1 MSGLGPIVTQPGS
14 SLPWAVLRE
23 VDEWGLR
30 SADVVSP
37 PRRFWSDGD
46 GPRATVEAG
55 IDSRR
60 LRSVPTPT
68 ELLTQLPEGDTW
80 TGQSKRSI
88 ARLWAYFL
96 LIEDPQRRLD
106 ARPVSTL
113 SHQVSLVR
121 HVLDSEALRRV
132 LIADEVGLG
141 KTVEAGLLIKEL
153 VERSSNLRVLYLA
166 PARLVNN
173 VRAEFDRLGLAFRQW
188 TATDADARLT
198 DPRILASIHRAV
210 HGSNPRH
217 FLEATP
223 WDILVV
229 DECHHL
235 SDWAAGGGDPRE
247 KFKLVRDLIARLP
260 DDGRVILLSGT
271 PHQGHI
277 SRFENLLGLLRA
289 HNEPDDALSG
299 RLIYRTK
306 DEVRDWNNKP
316 LFSRRQVNEP
326 IVVDLGPQYRAWIED
341 IHEYYRPAPSIGDS
355 RPRQR
360 AAGWRCAQALQWAA
374 SSPHA
379 GLGYLVR
386 QAMRGGWTLEDD
398 LLGECLTAM
407 RPYRNGPVDEPISRL
422 FDRITR
428 EIGQQRAEADI
439 EDIEDD
445 QLEDSTT
452 ERDGLA
458 NLLREGL
465 HLLQTASDEKWNTI
479 WRQILE
485 SAGDEKVVLFAQP
498 IETVTALA
506 GFLTRAT
513 GHRPAVII
521 GGQSDAQRQTEV
533 DAFRRPSGP
542 RFLVSSRAGGEGIN
556 LQVARRLVHVDVP
569 WNPMELEQ
577 RVGRVHR
584 FGSRK
589 TIIVDTL
596 VVKDSR
602 EADAYRIAR
611 EKLRL
616 IASTMVEPERF
627 ESVFSRVMCLMPT
640 DDLQEILI
648 NEANAPFTTED
659 QERLAS
665 MVRQGFQTWR
675 DFDRRFSDQQRQIRQ
690 LNPGL
695 ASWADVSNFVQ
706 RHANARVVD
715 GYVSQRFDWK
725 DGEIEPVDE
734 GAEVYELVDGE
745 HYACG
750 DYQGA
755 PVFGQQGA
763 TASQMGLNVGPISET
778 IRSLAF
784 PDQPTGAAHLRW
796 PSGFDLP
803 TCIVG
808 ETDFGVLVYLRQT
821 IRTDQLAGW
830 AESGSSLSFYVI
842 GSTPDPIPVE
852 GMDRRRLF
860 DGLIAATI
868 RLKPETDD
876 QLSASLL
883 SSDQSLWQ
891 VLRQPTA
898 TELES
903 GIRHAVTPI
912 FAALITVERS

>member
-1 MSGLGPIVTQPGS
+1 MSDLGPIVTQPGS

-23 VDEWGLR
+23 LDEWGLR

-60 LRSVPTPT
+60 LRSVPSPT

-173 VRAEFDRLGLAFRQW
+173 VRTEFDRLGLAFRQW

-210 HGSNPRH
+210 HGGNPQR
-217 FLEATP
+217 FLDATP

-289 HNEPDDALSG
+289 RDEPVEALSG

-306 DEVRDWNNKP
+306 EEVRDWNNKP

-326 IVVDLGPQYRAWIED
+326 IVVDLGQQYRAWIED
-341 IHEYYRPAPSIGDS
+341 IHEFYRPTPSAGES

-386 QAMRGGWTLEDD
+386 QAMRGGWNLENE
-398 LLGECLTAM
+398 LLGECLEAM
-407 RPYRNGPVDEPISRL
+407 RPYRGGPVDEPISRL
-422 FDRITR
+422 FERITR
-428 EIGQQRAEADI
+428 EIGRQRTDADI

-445 QLEDSTT
+445 QLDYATNDS
-452 ERDGLA
+452 DGLA

-465 HLLQTASDEKWNTI
+465 GLLRTAADEKWNNI
-479 WRQILE
+479 WHQILKP
-485 SAGDEKVVLFAQP
+485 AGDEKVVLFAQP

-513 GHRPAVII
+513 GQRPAVII
-521 GGQSDAQRQTEV
+521 GGQSDAQRQNEV
-533 DAFRRPSGP
+533 DAFRRPDGP

-627 ESVFSRVMCLMPT
+627 ESLFSRVMCLMPS

-659 QERLAS
+659 QERLAT

-695 ASWADVSNFVQ
+695 ATWTDVSNFVR
-706 RHANARVVD
+706 RHANARLVD

-734 GAEVYELVDGE
+734 GAEVYELADGQ

-755 PVFGQQGA
+755 PVFGPLGG
-763 TASQMGLNVGPISET
+763 TAAQLGLNVGPISEA
-778 IRSLAF
+778 IRNLAF
-784 PDQPTGAAHLRW
+784 PDQPVGAAHLRW
-796 PSGFDLP
+796 PVGFDLP
-803 TCIVG
+803 SPVAG
-808 ETDFGVLVYLRQT
+808 ETSFGVLVYLRQT
-821 IRTDQLAGW
+821 IRTNQLTGWTDAGTC
-830 AESGSSLSFYVI
+830 LVFYVI
-842 GSTPDPIPVE
+842 GAANDPISID
-852 GMDRRRLF
+852 GIDRRLLF

-868 RLKPETDD
+868 RIKPDSADELISR
-876 QLSASLL
+876 LSAAEDSLR
-883 SSDQSLWQ
+883 SM
-891 VLRQPTA
+891 LRQPSESEV
-898 TELES
+898 EL
-903 GIRHAVTPI
+903 GIRHAVSPI
-912 FAALITVERS
+912 FAGVIATEL